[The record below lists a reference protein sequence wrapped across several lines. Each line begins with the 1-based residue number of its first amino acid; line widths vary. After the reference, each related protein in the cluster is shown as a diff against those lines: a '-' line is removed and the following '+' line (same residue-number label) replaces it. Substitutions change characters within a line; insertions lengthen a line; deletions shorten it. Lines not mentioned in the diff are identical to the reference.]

1 MNLRAGHITTAH
13 AALHWSAL
21 TTNPCTEWIPSFWPM
36 SAQSRTVRALRDIP
50 AAAKSS
56 PTLAIAGPAHART
69 TGTSQHVA
77 SRLSGRH
84 DDAGNALSAM
94 AGSAAEQGSLAAG
107 VCEFVH
113 ARVYVR
119 FSVGPANDSLHANLG
134 DWSQNDAARPDALH
148 ALVEAED
155 DLIAAHRQHIEA
167 SMACEDTKL
176 GQLCAWRRTR
186 QPGLPHWWSSA
197 SRASLLQQWRSGT
210 CGLPCAVAPFTTSR
224 RSRPNCCSEQRKATK
239 QRIAVA

>member
-1 MNLRAGHITTAH
+1 
-13 AALHWSAL
+13 
-21 TTNPCTEWIPSFWPM
+21 M
-36 SAQSRTVRALRDIP
+36 SAQSRTVRALRGIP

-155 DLIAAHRQHIEA
+155 DLIAAHRQHIEE
-167 SMACEDTKL
+167 SMACVREEMNLL
-176 GQLCAWRRTR
+176 GELEGSTGTNEVHRYAQALA
-186 QPGLPHWWSSA
+186 GLLHRKA
-197 SRASLLQQWRSGT
+197 AAVASLQQRLEQFRAQMGSGAA
-210 CGLPCAVAPFTTSR
+210 AV
-224 RSRPNCCSEQRKATK
+224 
-239 QRIAVA
+239 